1 MTRRDSSMF
10 MTRLWLDLKKIR
22 KFLIRLGVKVFAV
35 GLWVAV
41 APSSARHW
49 NVHFFSLGRYE
60 INADRWLRNIAL
72 DVYKICLIFALQW
85 KKQFKTWN
93 TKKCCKRSE
102 KKNSTLSWRLWCNCS
117 VSRKPSCIALCN
129 VFPGRFSLPQWQVSF
144 TNQVLTSLLAYVFH
158 CGNGSQN

>member
-49 NVHFFSLGRYE
+49 NVHFFSLGSYE

-102 KKNSTLSWRLWCNCS
+102 KKIQ
-117 VSRKPSCIALCN
+117 PSLEGCGVTA
-129 VFPGRFSLPQWQVSF
+129 
-144 TNQVLTSLLAYVFH
+144 VFH
-158 CGNGSQN
+158 VNLLVLRCVTSSREDFPYHNGRYRSQTKF